1 MTDFLNELIQQR
13 RMLLDAIDY
22 NEGDI
27 NLGIFEDFYPD
38 NAHFIFELL
47 QNAEDTGATE
57 VAFRLTREGCW
68 FEHNGEKTFS
78 ENDVK
83 AITGINISTKK
94 KDPDKIGK
102 FGVGFK
108 SVFVYTVTPTVYSGA
123 FSFKISRYVLPEQV
137 SPDPTIGKKT
147 RFWLP
152 FNHPDNEP
160 EIAFA
165 QIQFG
170 LSILAETT
178 LLFLNNIE
186 SIKWQTDEGVTGEIL
201 RVQHSEFHVE
211 VLKHSNDG
219 KTASAHFVKFDRPV
233 EGLEKQ
239 RVAVAYALDFLPNIS
254 SFSVDKPLS
263 SQLKIVSATP
273 GQVAV
278 FFPAEKET
286 SGLRFHLHAPFV
298 PELSR
303 ASIKENPIN
312 DPLFAQLAGLT
323 AASLHNLRDMGLLT
337 VDFLSVLPNPQD
349 ALGKPYLG
357 IRDAIVRE
365 MNNQPLTPTHQKG
378 HAPAKY
384 LVQAKVALK
393 DLLSLDDIEYL
404 IDYEEEPPQWAA
416 GGLRSTPTEKF
427 MESLAIQTWDVEQFV
442 EKLEADAEENSY
454 SDPEDDFMEWIG
466 AKSVEWHQQLYAL
479 LYTELNPEGDLYRVK
494 DCKIVRL
501 QSGEY
506 AVGSESYFPDEKGQH
521 ADDFPCVDP
530 AVYTSGK
537 SPSQQEKARKFLEE
551 IDVKEIGERQ
561 LIEAILHQRYSNSER
576 QLDEKNYVS
585 DIRRF
590 IKLID
595 DDPTAKS
602 LFAHHHLFLGA
613 DSKWYAPSRI
623 YLDKPFRNTGLAEY
637 YCISKFANKAC
648 ALHDLYRNLPIDT
661 EKIVRFAQEIGAITG
676 LDIGGASCRQNPDW
690 DRLRQAGG
698 QRYSNHIDDDYIIRE
713 FHELVKSP
721 SEGISLLIWNTMC
734 RESPNVSLDIP
745 GRTNILRAV
754 YRVNRSGGS
763 RFADSKLVHDLRAA
777 SWVPQKGGN
786 FVRPAKARSED
797 LPEGFT
803 FDAGWSWI
811 KAIRFGSEVVSE
823 EDAARAQAQAA
834 ETNARYRESIAKS
847 LGFPDAQTAERL
859 KKLAGVPEDELVRF
873 YEDWERRSS
882 IELPENEPTN
892 PERRSARVF
901 ADALTAPE
909 RRTEQKMRAVSI
921 GRDAVKA
928 EAEPYLK
935 HQYAR
940 GDEVF
945 CQVCDEPLPFKLDN
959 GEFYMEKTELIEG
972 LQRRHYQN
980 YLCLCP
986 NHAAMWKH
994 ANSSKQS
1001 LRADL
1006 TALETNRMDVVLGQ
1020 RDETVYFTKTHL
1032 LDIQALIKAD
1042 NDIAAE
1048 EEDQDF
1054 EDAAQE
1060 A

>member
-1 MTDFLNELIQQR
+1 
-13 RMLLDAIDY
+13 
-22 NEGDI
+22 
-27 NLGIFEDFYPD
+27 
-38 NAHFIFELL
+38 
-47 QNAEDTGATE
+47 
-57 VAFRLTREGCW
+57 
-68 FEHNGEKTFS
+68 
-78 ENDVK
+78 
-83 AITGINISTKK
+83 
-94 KDPDKIGK
+94 
-102 FGVGFK
+102 
-108 SVFVYTVTPTVYSGA
+108 
-123 FSFKISRYVLPEQV
+123 
-137 SPDPTIGKKT
+137 
-147 RFWLP
+147 
-152 FNHPDNEP
+152 
-160 EIAFA
+160 
-165 QIQFG
+165 
-170 LSILAETT
+170 
-178 LLFLNNIE
+178 
-186 SIKWQTDEGVTGEIL
+186 
-201 RVQHSEFHVE
+201 
-211 VLKHSNDG
+211 
-219 KTASAHFVKFDRPV
+219 
-233 EGLEKQ
+233 
-239 RVAVAYALDFLPNIS
+239 
-254 SFSVDKPLS
+254 
-263 SQLKIVSATP
+263 
-273 GQVAV
+273 
-278 FFPAEKET
+278 
-286 SGLRFHLHAPFV
+286 
-298 PELSR
+298 
-303 ASIKENPIN
+303 
-312 DPLFAQLAGLT
+312 
-323 AASLHNLRDMGLLT
+323 
-337 VDFLSVLPNPQD
+337 
-349 ALGKPYLG
+349 
-357 IRDAIVRE
+357 
-365 MNNQPLTPTHQKG
+365 
-378 HAPAKY
+378 
-384 LVQAKVALK
+384 
-393 DLLSLDDIEYL
+393 
-404 IDYEEEPPQWAA
+404 
-416 GGLRSTPTEKF
+416 

-454 SDPEDDFMEWIG
+454 SDPEDDFMKWISG
-466 AKSVEWHQQLYAL
+466 KSVEWHQQLYAL
-479 LYTELNPEGDLYRVK
+479 LYTELSPDGDIYRVN

-501 QSGEY
+501 RSGEY
-506 AVGSESYFPDEKGQH
+506 AIGSQSYFPDEKNLH
-521 ADDFPCVDP
+521 ADGFPCVDA

-561 LIEAILHQRYSNSER
+561 LVEAILEQRYSSPD
-576 QLDEKNYVS
+576 QQFVEKSYMS
-585 DIRRF
+585 DMRRF
-590 IKLID
+590 IKLIEEE
-595 DDPTAKS
+595 PTAGS
-602 LFAHHHLFLGA
+602 LFSQYYLFLG
-613 DSKWYAPSRI
+613 DDNKWYPPKLI
-623 YLDKPFRNTGLAEY
+623 FLDLPFKNTGLSEY
-637 YCISKFANKAC
+637 FRILKLGRNPHP
-648 ALHDLYRNLPIDT
+648 LHGLYKNLPIDT
-661 EKIVRFAQEIGAITG
+661 DKIVRFAEEVGATTRMN
-676 LDIGGASCRQNPDW
+676 LGGASCVNNPEW
-690 DRLRQAGG
+690 HRLGQAGG
-698 QRYSNHIDDDYIIRE
+698 QRFRNSIDDDYIIRDFE
-713 FHELVKSP
+713 KLVEAKS
-721 SEGISLLIWNTMC
+721 ERLSLLIWNTM
-734 RESPNVSLDIP
+734 REESPDVSFDIP

-754 YRVNRSGGS
+754 YRVNRSSGS

-823 EDAARAQAQAA
+823 EAAARAKALTAQ
-834 ETNARYRESIAKS
+834 ENAKHRENIAKF

-882 IELPENEPTN
+882 IELPENEPAN

-909 RRTEQKMRAVSI
+909 RQTEQKMRAVSI